1 MSAHFTFLNRDK
13 AAELLTFGMFAEAA
27 DMLLPGASGMIAL
40 SKNIEDLERRIEF
53 ALLHDNL
60 TYDEEYVISK
70 FMTCPTVYKPESWID
85 KFIVVVS
92 YCDLDKADRDH
103 VPLKVNDDVQPR
115 GMFAYS
121 NAGDANRLALM
132 YSSSAMMCC
141 SDDILLDNVE
151 FIAPENW
158 QDVLTSTKAFQ
169 IVTGVLLPDQRAE
182 LDETFAT
189 LSLHAFFNSP
199 ETYRLI
205 VASPYYRGA
214 KECYLHSL
222 SNRVS
227 KIKANRK

>member
-40 SKNIEDLERRIEF
+40 SKNIDDLERRIEF
-53 ALLHDNL
+53 ALLHDSL
-60 TYDEEYVISK
+60 TYDEGHVISK
-70 FMTCPTVYKPESWID
+70 FMTCPTVYKPENWTD

-103 VPLKVNDDVQPR
+103 VPLSVNDDVQPR

-121 NAGDANRLALM
+121 NEDDANRLALM
-132 YSSSAMMCC
+132 YSDSAMMCC
-141 SDDILLDNVE
+141 SDDVLMDNVE

-169 IVTGVLLPDQRAE
+169 VVTGVILPDQRAE
-182 LDETFAT
+182 LDAAFAT
-189 LSLHAFFNSP
+189 LSLHAVINDP

-205 VASPYYRGA
+205 VASPYYRES
-214 KECYLHSL
+214 KEVYLYSL
-222 SNRVS
+222 SNRLT
-227 KIKANRK
+227 KLKANRK